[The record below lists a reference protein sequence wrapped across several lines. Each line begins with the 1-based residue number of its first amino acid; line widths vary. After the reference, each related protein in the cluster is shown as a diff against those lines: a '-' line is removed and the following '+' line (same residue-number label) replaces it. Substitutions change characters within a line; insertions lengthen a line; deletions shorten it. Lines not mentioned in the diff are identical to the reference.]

1 MSPRGKSDCSANTR
15 PEFLRYRTEDQ
26 EILQALLWFPRK
38 ITKTLVIYVPSA
50 TGGFSGQHDLSP
62 VASAITDKGF
72 AFMATNVRTV
82 GVPNGWT
89 FARFEDCVKDVGAA
103 VQYAK
108 SRGFENLALVGHS
121 LGGPRAMYYWVQTR
135 DPSVRALVFMGSIV
149 SPYGEARLRWPE
161 GKAAEYDAFL
171 QKVRDLV
178 RQGRGEEVLTFRD
191 YFLAPVPPSLTLSA
205 QSFVNMFGTPEES
218 NASTVKFGA
227 QVTLPTLVV
236 HSTQDEIAVPKN
248 AEEIYAS
255 LTAAPRRDL
264 IWVEGSHMLADAR
277 DARKYGEVIADWLSE
292 IVPPAGKSR
301 KVRAPSERRR

>member
-1 MSPRGKSDCSANTR
+1 MNLKGTSDSSANAR
-15 PEFLRYRTEDQ
+15 PEFLRYKTEDQ
-26 EILQALLWFPRK
+26 EILQALLWFPRED
-38 ITKTLVIYVPSA
+38 TKTLVIYVPSA
-50 TGGFSGQHDLSP
+50 TGGFAGQHDIRP
-62 VASAITDKGF
+62 VADAITHKGF

-103 VQYAK
+103 VQCAK
-108 SRGFENLALVGHS
+108 SRGFESLVLVGHS
-121 LGGPRAMYYWVQTR
+121 LGGPRAMYYWVRTR
-135 DPSVRALVFMGSIV
+135 EPSVRALVFMGSIV
-149 SPYGEARLRWPE
+149 SPYGEARLRWPKS
-161 GKAAEYDAFL
+161 KAAEYDAFL
-171 QKVRDLV
+171 QKIRDLV
-178 RQGRGEEVLTFRD
+178 RQGKGEEVLTFRD

-205 QSFVNMFGTPEES
+205 QSFVNMFGTPDEC

-264 IWVEGSHMLADAR
+264 IWVEGSHMLADAA
-277 DARKYGEVIADWLSE
+277 DAGKYGEVIANWLSGV
-292 IVPPAGKSR
+292 VPLIR
-301 KVRAPSERRR
+301 

>member
-1 MSPRGKSDCSANTR
+1 MSMKRTSEPSANTR
-15 PEFLRYRTEDQ
+15 PEFLRYKTEDQ
-26 EILQALLWFPRK
+26 EALQALLWFPK
-38 ITKTLVIYVPSA
+38 EDTKTLVIYVPSA
-50 TGGFSGQHDLSP
+50 TGGFAGQHDISP
-62 VASAITDKGF
+62 VAGAITNKGF

-103 VQYAK
+103 VQCAK
-108 SRGFENLALVGHS
+108 SRRFENLVLVGHS

-135 DPSVRALVFMGSIV
+135 EPSVRALVFMGSIV
-149 SPYGEARLRWPE
+149 SPYGEARFRWPQS
-161 GKAAEYDAFL
+161 KAAEYDAFL

-205 QSFVNMFGTPEES
+205 QSFINMFGTPAEC

-255 LTAAPRRDL
+255 LTATPRRDL
-264 IWVEGSHMLADAR
+264 IWVEGSHMLADAG
-277 DARKYGEVIADWLSE
+277 DARKYGEVIADWLRE
-292 IVPPAGKSR
+292 VVPP
-301 KVRAPSERRR
+301 VR

>member
-1 MSPRGKSDCSANTR
+1 MNAKARSDRSADTR
-15 PEFLRYRTEDQ
+15 PEFLRYKTEDQ
-26 EILQALLWFPRK
+26 EILQALLWLPPK
-38 ITKTLVIYVPSA
+38 DTKTLVIYGPSA
-50 TGGFSGQHDLSP
+50 TGGFSGQHDLLP
-62 VASAITDKGF
+62 VAGAITSKGF

-103 VQYAK
+103 VQCAK
-108 SRGFENLALVGHS
+108 SRGFENLALIGHS

-135 DPSVRALVFMGSIV
+135 ERSVRALVFMGSIV
-149 SPYGEARLRWPE
+149 SPYGEARFRWPKS
-161 GKAAEYDAFL
+161 KAAEYDAFL

-178 RQGRGEEVLTFRD
+178 RQGKGEEVLTFRD

-205 QSFVNMFGTPEES
+205 QSFVNIFGTPEEC
-218 NASTVKFGA
+218 NASTVKFGP
-227 QVTLPTLVV
+227 QVTIPTLVV

-264 IWVEGSHMLADAR
+264 IWVEGSHMLADAD
-277 DARKYGEVIADWLSE
+277 DARKYGEVIADWLRE
-292 IVPPAGKSR
+292 VVPP
-301 KVRAPSERRR
+301 VR